1 MQKRENTENFGKK
14 SKTLSFRLN
23 QPNKFKKKTT
33 RTVIAKGN
41 PRKNKLNQREQTL
54 PHKSYKREKQKK
66 KIKLWIIDWNI
77 TPKRM
82 NLGANLVIIDH
93 KKEDKHS
100 HTVTNPPAMP
110 ETLWRW
116 RRWTRCAVDE
126 GESGGL

>member
-66 KIKLWIIDWNI
+66 NQAL
-77 TPKRM
+77 
-82 NLGANLVIIDH
+82 DH
-93 KKEDKHS
+93 RLKYNTKK
-100 HTVTNPPAMP
+100 N
-110 ETLWRW
+110 
-116 RRWTRCAVDE
+116 
-126 GESGGL
+126 ESWG